1 MGKFGPVFTPN
12 AQKWANLG
20 FRAFFYPKYTEILT
34 LIGVLGPFFF
44 LPKTH
49 RNGQMGFLGPF
60 FTQNTQKWAN
70 LGLFLPQMLRNGQI
84 WVLGPFF
91 STPKYTEMVKFG
103 FGGLFFSKTHRNG
116 SVWVFGP
123 IFPQEHSEMGKFGF

>member
-1 MGKFGPVFTPN
+1 MGKSGPILPQMLRNGQIWV
-12 AQKWANLG
+12 LG
-20 FRAFFYPKYTEILT
+20 PFFYPKHTEILT

-91 STPKYTEMVKFG
+91 LPKI
-103 FGGLFFSKTHRNG
+103 HRNINFNWG
-116 SVWVFGP
+116 FRAFFFYP
-123 IFPQEHSEMGKFGF
+123 KHTEMGKWGF